1 MLADAKLQAFI
12 LTTDPARSRA
22 FYEGV
27 LGLSF
32 VSEDDF
38 AITMKSGE
46 VEIRLTTMQE
56 HTPMPHTVIG
66 WRVEGIEAKVDAL
79 AAQGVVWRQYGM
91 PGQDEKGIW
100 TMADGKC
107 KVCWFADPDGNVLS
121 FAEEF

>member
-1 MLADAKLQAFI
+1 MLANAKLQAFL

-27 LGLSF
+27 LGLNF
-32 VSEDDF
+32 LSEDDF

-46 VEIRLTTMQE
+46 VEIRLTRIEE
-56 HTPMPHTVIG
+56 HTPLPHTVIG
-66 WRVEGIEAKVDAL
+66 WRVENIEAKVDEL
-79 AAQGVVWRQYGM
+79 AAQGVFCRQYGV

-121 FAEEF
+121 LAEEF